1 MLDRIV
7 GAPQACHACAVGV
20 KGSHE
25 LVALSFRRRVDR
37 FLKER
42 LRLGRASVT
51 GYWLDA
57 GKPGVENAYYQSGQ
71 LPTTATSRTASPLPT
86 AAANPGDPSTVT
98 ITLWPL
104 VGGVWQSNTYDY
116 TEAAQ

>member
-7 GAPQACHACAVGV
+7 GAPQDCHACAVGV

-25 LVALSFRRRVDR
+25 LVSLSFRSRVDR

-42 LRLGRASVT
+42 LGLGRASVT

-57 GKPGVENAYYQSGQ
+57 GKPGVENAYYQSGN
-71 LPTTATSRTASPLPT
+71 LGTATSNTARPPPT

-98 ITLWPL
+98 ITLWTL

-116 TEAAQ
+116 TKAAQ